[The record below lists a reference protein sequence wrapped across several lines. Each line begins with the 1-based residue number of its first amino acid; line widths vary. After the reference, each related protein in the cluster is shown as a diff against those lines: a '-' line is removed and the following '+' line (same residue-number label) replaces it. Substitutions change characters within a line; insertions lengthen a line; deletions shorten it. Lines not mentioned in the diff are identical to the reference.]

1 MELESL
7 KELREYTWH
16 ERFAELADKIQDEVD
31 ERYMPLPL
39 DRKGEPWH
47 LGDEFPF
54 MDAGGKKHVCTVS
67 GIGDGEVFF
76 YYDEH
81 ADSSKHRHYR
91 ASVIAHCRPRTVE
104 DVFEDFLRYA
114 VEPVSKGNRDISLSD
129 VHFCVDKEKMREFAA
144 ELQMRGDAL

>member
-104 DVFEDFLRYA
+104 DVLWECSKEYVDWLEYSG
-114 VEPVSKGNRDISLSD
+114 PVGDCQTLNEIFAKY
-129 VHFCVDKEKMREFAA
+129 AA
-144 ELQMRGDAL
+144 ELQMREGDVE

>member
-104 DVFEDFLRYA
+104 DVLD
-114 VEPVSKGNRDISLSD
+114 
-129 VHFCVDKEKMREFAA
+129 EFANEVVCQGHQAGLVIPELIAKYAA
-144 ELQMRGDAL
+144 ELQMREGGA